1 MKKLFMMV
9 ALSLIMVACNKDE
22 ENELSYW
29 DKVLNEMGETKLSAY
44 DVLQSLRENE
54 CWDIVTQYDYI
65 EDQTTGDISERVV
78 FENGM
83 LVKMAGVSPQT
94 YRFNEDICSQY
105 DYITA
110 VNPFYVMRV
119 DYVVE
124 HEDNMNFVLS
134 YKGKDEYRWEI
145 IAYDENRVLVE
156 IHHLNS
162 QIINGK
168 KFLYNKILF
177 AREVDESKW
186 WEKVEQVY

>member
-9 ALSLIMVACNKDE
+9 ALSLVMVACNKD

-29 DKVLNEMGETKLSAY
+29 DKVLNEMGETKLSAI

-54 CWDIVTQYDYI
+54 CWDIVTQYDYR
-65 EDQTTGDISERVV
+65 EDQTTGEISETVSY
-78 FENGM
+78 ENGAA
-83 LVKMAGVSPQT
+83 KMAGASPLT
-94 YRFNEDICSQY
+94 YRFNEDICSRY

-119 DYVVE
+119 NYVVE

>member
-9 ALSLIMVACNKDE
+9 ALSLVMVACNKDE

-44 DVLQSLRENE
+44 NVLQSLRENE

-65 EDQTTGDISERVV
+65 EDQTTGDISEKVV

-94 YRFNEDICSQY
+94 YRFNEDICSHY

-110 VNPFYVMRV
+110 VNPFYVSRV

-134 YKGKDEYRWEI
+134 YKGKDEY
-145 IAYDENRVLVE
+145 
-156 IHHLNS
+156 
-162 QIINGK
+162 
-168 KFLYNKILF
+168 
-177 AREVDESKW
+177 
-186 WEKVEQVY
+186 